1 MKLKRTTDS
10 YTGMSSH
17 WIVFVWRNDGGD
29 HVCMCEF
36 ERLRKG
42 GEDWR
47 IEENL
52 EQGGG
57 RRGKTPWA
65 HRLCSPNLQQAGAA
79 AEKCVHSVT
88 QIPSCLCTFL
98 IRVCKALLL
107 KGATLLRAAATG
119 VETHQSQGDDNPY
132 SKTLN
137 SVIFTPWTHHTVYAT
152 EKKNSTPK
160 CSKEFEH
167 DSSYQLDSHLCNT
180 VEGGGCKVYKVQTLQ
195 RDDFFDARVQHAR
208 QILIELVQFNWKYN
222 NKPALMRHSESS
234 NVRVC
239 ACECKSECVL
249 PPSGTESFWA
259 MRFAVGGYWIHRNGN
274 SKQFLSLSLSLSNS
288 QPASLRS
295 VYVASRH
302 CCHFETSWGMCV
314 WFRSYACGS

>member
-65 HRLCSPNLQQAGAA
+65 RRLLSPNLQQAGAA

-132 SKTLN
+132 SKTPEQCHFHPLN
-137 SVIFTPWTHHTVYAT
+137 TSYCIRYWKKKFNPKMLQGIWAWFIISVRLTF
-152 EKKNSTPK
+152 
-160 CSKEFEH
+160 
-167 DSSYQLDSHLCNT
+167 
-180 VEGGGCKVYKVQTLQ
+180 
-195 RDDFFDARVQHAR
+195 VQH
-208 QILIELVQFNWKYN
+208 
-222 NKPALMRHSESS
+222 
-234 NVRVC
+234 C
-239 ACECKSECVL
+239 
-249 PPSGTESFWA
+249 
-259 MRFAVGGYWIHRNGN
+259 GGRW
-274 SKQFLSLSLSLSNS
+274 
-288 QPASLRS
+288 
-295 VYVASRH
+295 
-302 CCHFETSWGMCV
+302 M
-314 WFRSYACGS
+314 